1 MLRIVQS
8 PPIST
13 PLTLLQVPMRVSDCP
28 PPWPIRALDQRIPA
42 GFPSPAADY
51 SEHGLDL
58 NEYLIPRKAST
69 FIFTVVGDSMK
80 DIGILD
86 GDQVTVDRSI
96 EARHGHIVIAVVNQE
111 YTIKKLYRRGGIT
124 ELRPENPAYA
134 PIRFAEHDEL
144 QVWGV
149 VTGVLRKV
157 RV

>member
-1 MLRIVQS
+1 
-8 PPIST
+8 
-13 PLTLLQVPMRVSDCP
+13 
-28 PPWPIRALDQRIPA
+28 
-42 GFPSPAADY
+42 
-51 SEHGLDL
+51 
-58 NEYLIPRKAST
+58 
-69 FIFTVVGDSMK
+69 MK